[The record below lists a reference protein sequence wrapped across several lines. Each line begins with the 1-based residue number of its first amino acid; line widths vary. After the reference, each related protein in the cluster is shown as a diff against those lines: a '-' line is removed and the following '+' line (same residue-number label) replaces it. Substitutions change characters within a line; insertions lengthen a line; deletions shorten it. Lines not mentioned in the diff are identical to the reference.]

1 MNSNSGV
8 LVAAPGR
15 SSIGPSNT
23 TTSIVTP
30 LGEHPD
36 DEKDTF
42 SSWHNMT
49 RTLAHYERQEQI
61 GEGTYG
67 QVYRARC
74 KDTGRVVALKKMRMH
89 HGGYWGMPLQFIR
102 EIKILKK
109 LTHPNLLQMI
119 EVVTSKGVEE
129 LDEDDPITK
138 PHSGKANGAEKDR
151 VSDARE
157 SYKGNLFLVLE
168 YVSHDL
174 TGLMDVA
181 YQFTEV
187 QVKCIFRQLLEACAY
202 MHQHKYVHRDIKSS
216 NILLDSHFRVKLAD
230 FGLARNIEPPLLDQM
245 HDRSN
250 SSSGSSSSSVE
261 FTNKVITLWYRPP
274 EILTGATQYGPA
286 VDVWSAGCILAELLL
301 GKPLL
306 PGKSDLEQLKLI
318 ADMLGTPA
326 PDTWDYLSSMKRV
339 RSGEITLDMR
349 KPKMSRLRDKYA
361 AKIPTTA
368 MNLLDKLLAWDPRKR
383 LTATG
388 ALQNKYFWSQPV
400 APEDPAELGEI
411 QVGPG
416 GHFHEFQTKKK
427 RKEAKIVAEAAR
439 EKAKFKG
446 ATEEEA
452 QDEFDNVYRGLM
464 KKVAQEGLGDVGKK
478 KEIQKP
484 GLVSTQSMKKDIDT
498 VEQDES
504 SRRRREETDSRSDRP
519 KHHRDKERR
528 SSGDKSD
535 RRRNSRDAE
544 DFDGSHKRR
553 LSDNGVDDRPNK
565 RLGRDRPSEE
575 RRSTRRYSVDD
586 EDDYSRRHYDDDEN
600 SDRRSRSHRSSKSK
614 KSKRKSK
621 DRPHGRERSRN
632 DRHRSRDRDAVLPHI
647 PMPGFEDRRQEGDPY
662 EAPAFPP
669 MGQNSPSR
677 EEGHNSEKTQN
688 MSRSDIFPPVTSD
701 SKDSHLMEKER
712 RKDTIQTAVNERG
725 DRDQGAPQ
733 KAGPSLERRM
743 RNDTDRV
750 RDGRDRRG
758 VPLREGPPSGRDM
771 DGFRDNSR
779 GPPMM
784 RGPPPQRNREG
795 GPGHFRDERR
805 DMPRAIHQPPQQE
818 RDVDRGPNRF
828 RDDRRGM
835 GRNQPMSP
843 DRPRAGRDRDLGR
856 DDRRGPGMD
865 GPLPG
870 PHGSAGQYG
879 PPIDDRP
886 PPSRSDGHPDF
897 GQYGRRIG
905 NDQGPPEGR
914 RRNEQAGHYG
924 PPSQRRE
931 RDHRR
936 R

>member
-1 MNSNSGV
+1 
-8 LVAAPGR
+8 
-15 SSIGPSNT
+15 
-23 TTSIVTP
+23 
-30 LGEHPD
+30 
-36 DEKDTF
+36 
-42 SSWHNMT
+42 MT

-119 EVVTSKGVEE
+119 EVVTSKG
-129 LDEDDPITK
+129 
-138 PHSGKANGAEKDR
+138 KDR

-230 FGLARNIEPPLLDQM
+230 FGLARNIEPPF
-245 HDRSN
+245 
-250 SSSGSSSSSVE
+250 SVE

-349 KPKMSRLRDKYA
+349 KPKVSRLRDKYA

-439 EKAKFKG
+439 EK
-446 ATEEEA
+446 
-452 QDEFDNVYRGLM
+452 
-464 KKVAQEGLGDVGKK
+464 
-478 KEIQKP
+478 
-484 GLVSTQSMKKDIDT
+484 
-498 VEQDES
+498 
-504 SRRRREETDSRSDRP
+504 
-519 KHHRDKERR
+519 
-528 SSGDKSD
+528 
-535 RRRNSRDAE
+535 
-544 DFDGSHKRR
+544 
-553 LSDNGVDDRPNK
+553 
-565 RLGRDRPSEE
+565 
-575 RRSTRRYSVDD
+575 
-586 EDDYSRRHYDDDEN
+586 
-600 SDRRSRSHRSSKSK
+600 
-614 KSKRKSK
+614 
-621 DRPHGRERSRN
+621 
-632 DRHRSRDRDAVLPHI
+632 
-647 PMPGFEDRRQEGDPY
+647 
-662 EAPAFPP
+662 
-669 MGQNSPSR
+669 
-677 EEGHNSEKTQN
+677 
-688 MSRSDIFPPVTSD
+688 
-701 SKDSHLMEKER
+701 
-712 RKDTIQTAVNERG
+712 
-725 DRDQGAPQ
+725 
-733 KAGPSLERRM
+733 
-743 RNDTDRV
+743 
-750 RDGRDRRG
+750 
-758 VPLREGPPSGRDM
+758 
-771 DGFRDNSR
+771 
-779 GPPMM
+779 
-784 RGPPPQRNREG
+784 
-795 GPGHFRDERR
+795 
-805 DMPRAIHQPPQQE
+805 
-818 RDVDRGPNRF
+818 
-828 RDDRRGM
+828 
-835 GRNQPMSP
+835 
-843 DRPRAGRDRDLGR
+843 
-856 DDRRGPGMD
+856 
-865 GPLPG
+865 
-870 PHGSAGQYG
+870 
-879 PPIDDRP
+879 
-886 PPSRSDGHPDF
+886 
-897 GQYGRRIG
+897 
-905 NDQGPPEGR
+905 
-914 RRNEQAGHYG
+914 
-924 PPSQRRE
+924 
-931 RDHRR
+931 
-936 R
+936 